1 MKRPKLKSWLIALA
15 VVGALSSCDAIME
28 DRDDCPTGLY
38 VTFVYDYNIQRADM
52 LKDHVGGLT
61 LYVYDESDRLVA
73 SKTIGA
79 GQLSKYGSY
88 IHFTEGELP
97 PGHDYRLMAVA
108 MQKDWNAAL
117 ATPGA
122 KYRQTGNSAG
132 SEWSQFFIDLDHTAT
147 AAASRAAVLPQQSA
161 SWSRAAVFP
170 HQTRSA
176 ANYYYVSNAA
186 PLDTLWHTLDTYTTP
201 ADSMPKTM
209 YPAMLTPAKTD
220 YTWQRDGSIKSSGQ
234 ERVRIVQD
242 EPTYATLSLIR
253 DTKHLNVTLRALN
266 YNLSNNTL
274 EDNYVNDEDYTVEI
288 IDNNSQLDCHNNL
301 TKPADTLVYR
311 PYQQWTTTFVGSG
324 DVPSESAAHY
334 DLMFNRLIYKNA
346 SVENDKYAILNEE
359 DIAKAKNAVLIIR
372 KKNGNALEPVGNND
386 SDIIFAINL
395 PYILSSG
402 RTWVERYYHYQEY
415 LDREYDYRL
424 QFIIRGGHI
433 DEIQLFLGTHVHI
446 IPWALRQ
453 QHEEF

>member
-1 MKRPKLKSWLIALA
+1 MKRPILNSWLIALA
-15 VVGALSSCDAIME
+15 VVGALSSCDAIMD

-52 LKDHVGGLT
+52 FKDHVGGVT
-61 LYVYDESDRLVA
+61 LYVYDESDKLVT

-79 GQLSKYGSY
+79 EKLSKYGSY
-88 IHFTEGELP
+88 IHFTEGELA

-108 MQKDWNAAL
+108 LQKDWNIAL
-117 ATPGA
+117 GTPGA
-122 KYRQTGNSAG
+122 KYRQTGNNVG
-132 SEWSQFFIDLDHTAT
+132 SEWNHFFIDLDHTAT
-147 AAASRAAVLPQQSA
+147 RLP
-161 SWSRAAVFP
+161 
-170 HQTRSA
+170 
-176 ANYYYVSNAA
+176 ANYYSVSNTA
-186 PLDTLWHTLDTYTTP
+186 PLDTLWHTLTTLTTP
-201 ADSMPKTM
+201 ADSMPMTI
-209 YPAMLTPAKTD
+209 YPDMLYPAKTA
-220 YTWQRDGSIKSSGQ
+220 YAWQRDGSIKSNGV
-234 ERVRIVQD
+234 ERVRIVKD
-242 EPTYATLSLIR
+242 EPTYATVSLIR
-253 DTKHLNVTLRALN
+253 DTKHLNITLRALN

-288 IDNNSQLDCHNNL
+288 IDNNSQLDCHNDL

-346 SVENDKYAILNEE
+346 SVENDKYAILKEE
-359 DIAKAKNAVLIIR
+359 DIAKAQNAVLVIR
-372 KKNGNALEPVGNND
+372 KKNSNALEPVGND
-386 SDIIFAINL
+386 EGSDIIFAINL

-424 QFIIRGGHI
+424 QFIIRGGHV